1 MKRSLLLTLALITVG
16 CAEPI
21 PRNLDDLVQQGED
34 TWLDR
39 ETMRPYSGPVF
50 RFLPNDTTRVQLSAN
65 LKDGKFN
72 GPAEGYRENGQLR
85 WKYTYVAG
93 ELDGPAEGYD
103 EQGQLKEKGSFDM
116 SEKCG
121 EWIEDGETVTFDPCP
136 PGLEDGN

>member
-1 MKRSLLLTLALITVG
+1 MKRTLLLALALIAVG
-16 CAEPI
+16 CADPI
-21 PRNLDDLVQQGED
+21 PRNLDGLVQQGG
-34 TWLDR
+34 TYLDR

-65 LKDGKFN
+65 LKDGKYD
-72 GPAEGYRENGQLR
+72 GPFEMYHENGQLQSR
-85 WKYTYVAG
+85 STANMG
-93 ELDGPAEGYD
+93 EIDGPAEGYD